1 MSEQD
6 VISEVLETTRAMEAL
21 TTSEDRF
28 RAAFDAFRAQDAE
41 SFQRLLGEAELLPRC
56 EWVCHWLC
64 SKECVLAC
72 LDLCGPPPDE
82 LPGLDRFAEV
92 VGRIT
97 ADEELLERLVDAIED
112 RDRDAFQALVGELK
126 IEPFCHLLCHWACS
140 IRCRLVC
147 SIVCPPP
154 PTHHPHFAEELARAG
169 KAILAL
175 AENPKALAAAIEA
188 ARLGG
193 CDPLR
198 AAIVEF
204 GLVGQCEWICEWICS
219 WRCIRTCVDF
229 CRPFKGGELDTSLT
243 EAFAF
248 AQATA
253 RLASQPAILE
263 RLVKAVGTADAPAFE
278 AAVKEFQLERFC
290 IQLCHWLCY
299 LDCRRFCECVC
310 PNPELVPHW
319 QQVEVFDI
327 HPPEGSIG
335 AHFSVEGYAGD
346 PTTEAYVFGGGVHL
360 RGNCPLTN
368 IATGHPLEYRFVIGE
383 WTWMPPG
390 DDPATLP
397 SVAPAA
403 LAPVTK
409 VDPTLV
415 GYVFYTDG
423 NGQSQSADVFID
435 STDAANQGW
444 VKVDGKAVTVPMYNP
459 PNSTAV
465 VNVSPGN
472 FLRTFDLMVLDSPAI
487 TGTHAAKMPLG
498 LPKSDAG
505 RSLTQ
510 LEEEPI
516 RRYRLNFEVRDSVT
530 MAVVF
535 TDSLNAI
542 ILDNSPVI
550 RALDLEELRSNACNP
565 LAGQQQAH
573 ILYTV
578 DHPHLRY
585 FRIDIANNNGG
596 VHPPPVFSGSPTV
609 AMPDGNFT
617 LGSFFFRGGA
627 GGPHVMN
634 GTGGVAVDISADPSC
649 AYMVTLHWLTR
660 RYLALEQTNL
670 ILYCK

>member
-1 MSEQD
+1 MDEQN
-6 VISEVLETTRAMEAL
+6 VSSEVIETARAIEAL
-21 TTSEDRF
+21 AATEDRF
-28 RAAFDAFRAQDAE
+28 RATFDAFRAQDAE
-41 SFQRLLGEAELLPRC
+41 SFQRLLDEAKVLPRC

-64 SKECVLAC
+64 SKECVLVC
-72 LDLCGPPPDE
+72 LDLCGPPPEE
-82 LPGLDRFAEV
+82 LPDLDRFAEV

-97 ADEELLERLVDAIED
+97 ADEELVERLASAIED
-112 RDRDAFQALVGELK
+112 RDRDAFQKLVADLE
-126 IEPFCHLLCHWACS
+126 IEPFCHLLCHWACG

-147 SIVCPPP
+147 TVVCPPP
-154 PTHHPHFAEELARAG
+154 PPRRPHFVEELARAG
-169 KAILAL
+169 RAVQAFAL
-175 AENPKALAAAIEA
+175 NKKALAVATEA
-188 ARLGG
+188 ARLGQ

-219 WRCIRTCVDF
+219 WRCVRLCVDL
-229 CRPFKGGELDTSLT
+229 CRPFSGAELDTSLT

-248 AQATA
+248 AQVTA
-253 RLASQPAILE
+253 RLATQPAIVG
-263 RLVKAVGTADAPAFE
+263 RLVKAVGAADGAAFE
-278 AAVKEFQLERFC
+278 GAVKELKLERYC

-310 PNPELVPHW
+310 PSPEVVPHW

-327 HPPEGSIG
+327 HPPEGNVG
-335 AHFSVEGYAGD
+335 AHFSVEGFAGD
-346 PTTEAYVFGGGVHL
+346 PTSEAYVFGGGVRL

-368 IATGHPLEYRFVIGE
+368 IATGNPLEYRFVIGE

-390 DDPATLP
+390 DNPATVP

-403 LAPVTK
+403 LAPVTN
-409 VDPTLV
+409 VDSTLV
-415 GYVFYTDG
+415 GYVFYPDG
-423 NGQSQSADVFID
+423 NGQAQSAEVRID

-444 VKVDGKAVTVPMYNP
+444 IKVDGKPVTVPMYNP

-465 VNVSPGN
+465 VNVSPSN

-487 TGTHAAKMPLG
+487 TGTHAPKMPLG

-505 RSLTQ
+505 RSLTA

-516 RRYRLNFEVRDSVT
+516 RRYRLDFEVRDSVT
-530 MAVVF
+530 MAVVA

-565 LAGQQQAH
+565 LAGQQHAH
-573 ILYTV
+573 ILYSV
-578 DHPHLRY
+578 DHPHLRR
-585 FRIDIANNNGG
+585 FSIDIANNNGV
-596 VHPPPVFSGSPTV
+596 VHPPPAFSGSPTV
-609 AMPDGNFT
+609 AMPEGHFT
-617 LGSFFFRGGA
+617 AGGFFFRGGA
-627 GGPHVMN
+627 GGPHVVN
-634 GTGGVAVDISADPSC
+634 GTGGVAVDIAGDPSC
-649 AYMVTLHWLTR
+649 AYIVTLSWLTR
-660 RYLALEQTNL
+660 RYQDLGQQAT